1 MSKIISCEK
10 YGGSWRVEVITPSG
24 ARMVLLC
31 EGSRAQALEQASHS
45 TAEPEPA

>member
-1 MSKIISCEK
+1 MNKVISCEK

-24 ARMVLLC
+24 ARCVGVWY
-31 EGSRAQALEQASHS
+31 GSRAHALEQASHS

>member
-1 MSKIISCEK
+1 MNKVISCEK

-31 EGSRAQALEQASHS
+31 EGSRAQAMEKACWSRV
-45 TAEPEPA
+45 EVEPA